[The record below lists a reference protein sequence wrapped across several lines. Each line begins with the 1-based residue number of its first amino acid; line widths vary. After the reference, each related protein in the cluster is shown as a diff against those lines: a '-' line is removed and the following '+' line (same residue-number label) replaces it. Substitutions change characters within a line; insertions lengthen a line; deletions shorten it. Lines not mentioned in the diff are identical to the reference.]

1 MIAALTGLLPGGLL
15 VRALVVAL
23 VIGAA
28 YAAGQIHG
36 RGAVYAKW
44 NAQIA
49 EAAATATKIITR
61 QGEITTQVVTR
72 WKERQAEIQ
81 TITQTIEKE
90 VPRYVTPAADP
101 VLPLG
106 WRLLHDAAA
115 YGAVPQ
121 AAAGIDV
128 AAPDI
133 AASQAASAVIGNY
146 MSCHTTAA
154 QLEALQAWVRHQYE
168 TTNLEPL
175 RYPP

>member
-1 MIAALTGLLPGGLL
+1 MIGALTGLLPGGLL
-15 VRALVVAL
+15 VRALVVAI

-36 RGAVYAKW
+36 RGAVYAQW
-44 NAQIA
+44 NAQVA
-49 EAAATATKIITR
+49 ETAAQATKIITR
-61 QGEITTQVVTR
+61 QGEVTVQVVTR
-72 WKERQAEIQ
+72 WKERQAELQ
-81 TITQTIEKE
+81 TVTQTIEKE
-90 VPRYVTPAADP
+90 VFRYVTTSHDP

-121 AAAGIDV
+121 APAGIDV
-128 AAPDI
+128 TAPDI
-133 AASQAASAVIGNY
+133 AASAAAQSVIGNY
-146 MSCHTTAA
+146 MTCHTTAA

-175 RYPP
+175 RW

>member
-1 MIAALTGLLPGGLL
+1 MIGALTGLLPGGLL

-36 RGAVYAKW
+36 RGAVYDKW
-44 NAQIA
+44 NDAIA
-49 EAAATATKIITR
+49 EQAAQASKIITR
-61 QGEITTQVVTR
+61 QGEVTVQVVTR
-72 WKERQAEIQ
+72 WKERRAELQ

-121 AAAGIDV
+121 APAGIDV

-133 AASQAASAVIGNY
+133 AASAAASAVVGNY
-146 MSCHTTAA
+146 MTCHTTAA
-154 QLEALQAWVRHQYE
+154 QLKALQAWVRHQYE
-168 TTNLEPL
+168 TTNLKPL
-175 RYPP
+175 QW